1 MLAEAARAAT
11 STVVA
16 ALQKASAATGVDFR
30 YLLGTAIRE
39 SGLQPQ
45 AHSASSSASGLF
57 QFVEQTWLG
66 VVKEY
71 GAKHGLASYANVI
84 EKGEDGRYHAPDP
97 EDRRAILRLR
107 NDPQVS
113 AMMAGEYARKTQS
126 AMETTL
132 GRPVCGGE
140 LYAGHM
146 FGSAAACKLIRTN
159 DTAPRMAAA
168 DLFPK
173 AADANP
179 TVFFHADGSAKS
191 VREVYNWTVAQPAA
205 VAPVTASSGSR
216 NITPAM
222 ALLDT
227 NTTAELFASMWGP
240 QHKGYFSSEE
250 TPTQPF
256 AMTPAI
262 LDILSTAAK
271 QRSALPAVP
280 QTTVAKLRPSS

>member
-30 YLLGTAIRE
+30 YLLGTAMRE

-45 AHSASSSASGLF
+45 AHSNRSSASGLF
-57 QFVEQTWLG
+57 QFVEQTWLS

-84 EKGEDGRYHAPDP
+84 QKGEDGRYHAADA
-97 EDRRAILRLR
+97 EDRKAILRLR
-107 NDPQVS
+107 NDPNIS
-113 AMMAGEYARKTQS
+113 ALMAGEYALKTQS
-126 AMETTL
+126 VMENRL

-146 FGSAAACKLIRTN
+146 FGSGAACKLIRANEN
-159 DTAPRMAAA
+159 DPTCSAA

-173 AADANP
+173 AANSNP

-191 VREVYNWTVAQPAA
+191 VREVYNWTVAQPNT
-205 VAPVTASSGSR
+205 VAPITASAKSS

-222 ALLDT
+222 AMLDT
-227 NTTAELFASMWGP
+227 QNTAALFASMWGP
-240 QHKGYFSSEE
+240 QHSKGFFSSEAA
-250 TPTQPF
+250 PAQPISL
-256 AMTPAI
+256 TPAI
-262 LDILSTAAK
+262 LDILQMAHKPVAI
-271 QRSALPAVP
+271 PHP
-280 QTTVAKLRPSS
+280 VAKDRGSS